1 MNLRFF
7 NLIVVFL
14 MLSIPSEAQSLWSL
28 GDSLRISWYDLH
40 KAKTL
45 KSFFKTQRHDPSN
58 FKFES
63 GYDPST
69 QLFTI
74 QSRLNRGSSAQHCLK
89 RTQHV
94 APTNRLAV
102 KRNWNDPTIHA
113 QTGKDSNYSH
123 PIIINSPVFARVF
136 GGNKTEITPRR

>member
-7 NLIVVFL
+7 NLILVFL

-45 KSFFKTQRHDPSN
+45 KSYFQKQRQDPSN
-58 FKFES
+58 VKFES
-63 GYDPST
+63 GYDPSI

-74 QSRLNRGSSAQHCLK
+74 QNRLNNESNIQHDLN
-89 RTQHV
+89 RTQYV
-94 APTNRLAV
+94 TQTTRLAE
-102 KRNWNDPTIHA
+102 KRN
-113 QTGKDSNYSH
+113 
-123 PIIINSPVFARVF
+123 
-136 GGNKTEITPRR
+136 